1 MRSMFR
7 KGDSSARNWLL
18 ELGPDR
24 RSHWGRHGCAF
35 WRVPCLPAMA
45 YGTADLPPSTPHA
58 CSTLWPRAGQSIDAG
73 RCWASWSEKKEEVAH
88 RRRRTGAQ
96 RLPTYLQLMDCQ
108 RPLCGPLAVHRLA
121 GLTIQRSR
129 SSQARAMATSADD
142 GAAGTGACGQI
153 LGSHN
158 HTVQGCASAALARV
172 QAAAGRQR
180 WSDISPM
187 VKIIIQC
194 ATVACDT
201 PRASSASPCD
211 LLTRCCCCCAAH

>member
-73 RCWASWSEKKEEVAH
+73 RCSASCVLVRKEGTSGTPAAKN
-88 RRRRTGAQ
+88 RRATLADVP
-96 RLPTYLQLMDCQ
+96 PTYGQPAS
-108 RPLCGPLAVHRLA
+108 RSA

-172 QAAAGRQR
+172 QAAARRQR
-180 WSDISPM
+180 WSDISPI

-201 PRASSASPCD
+201 PTICMYREIIAKGGYN
-211 LLTRCCCCCAAH
+211 TYIYR